1 MIAPFLNSFPRRV
14 VVFNPTGRYA
24 AAQVASM
31 REAGTNLVAGIALG
45 RGAPYFVGVLAVT
58 ALLGYEHA
66 IVGKGNLARI
76 DKAFFDINGYVAV
89 AFFAMTAI
97 DAWLRA

>member
-1 MIAPFLNSFPRRV
+1 MAPFLTSFPRRV

-45 RGAPYFVGVLAVT
+45 HGGETLDGLPL
-58 ALLGYEHA
+58 H
-66 IVGKGNLARI
+66 
-76 DKAFFDINGYVAV
+76 DD
-89 AFFAMTAI
+89 
-97 DAWLRA
+97 LRDLPKPRMRR